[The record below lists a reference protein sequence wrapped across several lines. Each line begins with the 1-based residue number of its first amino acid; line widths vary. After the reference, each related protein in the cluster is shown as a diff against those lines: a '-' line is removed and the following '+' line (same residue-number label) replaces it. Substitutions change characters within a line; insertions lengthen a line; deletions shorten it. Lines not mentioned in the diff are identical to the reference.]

1 MKRYCLF
8 VGLMVILIIFPIS
21 VEARNYD
28 KLWKEVETLQ
38 EKDLPR
44 SVIEKSEK
52 IFSLAVADKNLP
64 QMIKAFMI
72 CSEYKV
78 RLSYDSLQIQKDR
91 LREWTASET
100 DVVGKAVLNSIM
112 ATMSATDIPLQLD
125 SIISCLRLSLQEK
138 DLLASR
144 SAALFYPIVVSKE
157 LSKEYFDDNMYD
169 FLARQAIRTLLSV
182 PARGNE
188 QKIHNEI
195 IGIYDSLIAL
205 YSDVDSPYRDRQAEA
220 LTREARLVYLS
231 GYCVYL
237 KDKLSSDDAI
247 NEFKKLASEYQDID
261 VYCDIALKLAQ
272 KYNQLRERVE
282 AMSEIRKALELYPET
297 RWTEDLKKLENNIL
311 APSLRV
317 EIPFVYPGYRADIK
331 VSYNNI
337 TSVTM
342 EAYRLNLPP
351 TTDKLGRNRDSEQI
365 IKKYGTRVAVNN
377 YTLPP
382 TADYKVRNT
391 QLKYK
396 LPDSGIYMLKLY
408 SKQKEDVACYEV
420 VYISPY
426 QCVMVNLPDNMVEM
440 VALDRMTGH
449 PVPKAEIVS
458 YIRRDG
464 KYEVKNIYQTDVN
477 GTVEIARDKDKFVCY
492 SVRTSGNDFMKP
504 VSVYSGGFYNDND
517 NNRRYKH

>member
-1 MKRYCLF
+1 MKKSCFLM
-8 VGLMVILIIFPIS
+8 GLMLMLIVFPITL
-21 VEARNYD
+21 EAQNYD
-28 KLWKEVETLQ
+28 KQWKEVEALQ
-38 EKDLPR
+38 KKDLPR
-44 SVIEKSEK
+44 SVIEKSEN
-52 IFSLAVADKNLP
+52 IFLQAIADRNLP
-64 QMIKAFMI
+64 QMIKAFMV

-78 RLSYDSLQIQKDR
+78 RLSPDSLNAQKER
-91 LREWTASET
+91 LKEWTATES
-100 DVVGKAVLNSIM
+100 DAVGKAVLNSIM
-112 ATMSATDIPLQLD
+112 AMVYADETPLKVD
-125 SIISCLRLSLQEK
+125 SVISCLRLSLQEK

-144 SAALFYPIVVSKE
+144 SAALFYPVVISKD

-169 FLARQAIRTLLSV
+169 FLARQAVRTLLSV
-182 PARGNE
+182 SARENE
-188 QKIHNEI
+188 KKIHNEI
-195 IGIYDSLIAL
+195 LGIYDSLIAL
-205 YSDVDSPYRDRQAEA
+205 YSDAESPYRDKKAEA

-231 GYCVYL
+231 DNCVYS
-237 KDKLSSDDAI
+237 KDKLSSDEAI
-247 NEFKKLASEYQDID
+247 KEFKKLASEYQDID

-311 APSLRV
+311 TPSLRV
-317 EIPFVYPGYRADIK
+317 EIPFVYPGYRTDIK

-408 SKQKEDVACYEV
+408 SKQKEDVVCYEV

-449 PVPKAEIVS
+449 PVPNAE
-458 YIRRDG
+458 
-464 KYEVKNIYQTDVN
+464 
-477 GTVEIARDKDKFVCY
+477 
-492 SVRTSGNDFMKP
+492 ML
-504 VSVYSGGFYNDND
+504 
-517 NNRRYKH
+517 

>member
-8 VGLMVILIIFPIS
+8 VGLMVMLIIFPIS

-44 SVIEKSEK
+44 SVIEKSEN

-64 QMIKAFMI
+64 QMIKAFMV

-100 DVVGKAVLNSIM
+100 DVVGKAVLNNIM

-231 GYCVYL
+231 GYCVYS

-247 NEFKKLASEYQDID
+247 NEFKRLAAEYEDID
-261 VYCDIALKLAQ
+261 VIYW
-272 KYNQLRERVE
+272 
-282 AMSEIRKALELYPET
+282 PE
-297 RWTEDLKKLENNIL
+297 
-311 APSLRV
+311 
-317 EIPFVYPGYRADIK
+317 
-331 VSYNNI
+331 
-337 TSVTM
+337 
-342 EAYRLNLPP
+342 
-351 TTDKLGRNRDSEQI
+351 
-365 IKKYGTRVAVNN
+365 
-377 YTLPP
+377 
-382 TADYKVRNT
+382 
-391 QLKYK
+391 
-396 LPDSGIYMLKLY
+396 
-408 SKQKEDVACYEV
+408 
-420 VYISPY
+420 
-426 QCVMVNLPDNMVEM
+426 
-440 VALDRMTGH
+440 
-449 PVPKAEIVS
+449 
-458 YIRRDG
+458 
-464 KYEVKNIYQTDVN
+464 
-477 GTVEIARDKDKFVCY
+477 
-492 SVRTSGNDFMKP
+492 
-504 VSVYSGGFYNDND
+504 
-517 NNRRYKH
+517 